1 MKLLD
6 LFKKKQ
12 LPVIEKDINEQRAEA
27 LVCQYAFD
35 FPVIPKAEIIQLLE
49 AELRQPVP
57 GSAEYVRVLCG
68 YLYCLGDETDVP
80 LLEKAKY
87 SIHMDIGCMVD
98 IEWIE
103 SLKNGGE
110 PGENIRPRADI
121 IRDFVD
127 YYGGIL

>member
-1 MKLLD
+1 MKWFP

-12 LPVIEKDINEQRAEA
+12 PPVIAEDPNEQRAA
-27 LVCQYAFD
+27 KLVRRYAFD
-35 FPVIPKAEIIQLLE
+35 FSAIPKAEIIQLLQE
-49 AELRQPVP
+49 ELCHPIS
-57 GSAEYVRVLCG
+57 GSAEYMRVLCG

-87 SIHMDIGCMVD
+87 SVHMDIGCMID

-110 PGENIRPRADI
+110 PGENLRPRAEI

-127 YYGGIL
+127 YYKDF